1 MAISKMKTLYPLRQG
16 MSRYPFSLFTFSL
29 LLALPS
35 MAKEYYPEEFADF
48 FDKITQQVDV
58 SINGLNSGVT
68 LEATVNFDE
77 FSLPA
82 KSEGILQNYL
92 AQAGLKPDLIQ
103 QILTDTKQGIRSD
116 SSCKNRLID
125 CRPLAEAGGVK
136 YVYDFDSQLV
146 KLFVAP
152 DGFLKKGRKK
162 EYQSP
167 YNPHAAFINN
177 SRLNLGYNHFNTK
190 SLTWSNDSTLGL
202 PLGYLKLN
210 TQYSASRNGGTDS
223 DFELYEAIYN
233 AEYEDVRLQVGRTDY
248 NLSFNSTDYL
258 NNGMRID
265 GYVMGLGRSQNL
277 LKGEASRQQ
286 QYEYYAPQNGIL
298 RIYRGSELILSKV
311 VNEGLQTI
319 SYFDLPN
326 GVYSALFELEVAGQ
340 VIQSEVVQI
349 VNNNQYV
356 LPLGEWDYVG
366 MIGRFDQ
373 IDYSSYQQGQDYDPQ
388 FARAAVNYRLT
399 EALFL
404 GGGVV
409 SDRDNQYWQLGSSL
423 YLGDKFNLDYS
434 GGFFTSGEYQ
444 HILTMIYSPFSLSYR
459 KFNAKP
465 NKTQYRLSQ
474 QLFSDSSYQD
484 FSLSLSGTLFGI
496 QGYLRHSYYSTQN
509 RTNLG
514 NTLNEYKQNLTTLGV
529 SHPFLTG
536 NLSINANYSTYR
548 SAKDQFS
555 LSLSWSK
562 NLGDFFS
569 VQTSNYFNNDGFDR
583 SFNSLNYSISD
594 DIYALT
600 TSAGIEYT
608 KENDIANISSTY
620 SRKNRYANFSAYGF
634 ANDVGH
640 RTLSANVSSTQIIT
654 PHSFSFTNQEGRAF
668 ANIKID
674 KMQEAK
680 LDSHLYANIKKD
692 TGYSHRV
699 KLTDPDTIMSLTE
712 YADAAVSLDEGVN
725 NVELGNKRLEDF
737 VKPGSLLTLNSE
749 LNQLV
754 SHVIVFD
761 DIFEKPV
768 EDLTCIGDGC
778 VNIEPLS
785 DDGVYRISY
794 RDNKPVRYLSSKG
807 LCIFDQGSVESYTYG
822 FCLPSLQEGAP
833 RMVNFDNISPD
844 KTDKKAN
851 INDKQRPN
859 LQAEGETL
867 GFNYQTPSGEG
878 SIIYLGNFIEGAS
891 SDKVSKDLDSHNISF
906 KRFDIGSLHYY
917 YAINTAG
924 LNKAQKVLL
933 QKIDAYAQKLQIDE
947 DNLLGYKAP
956 NRLNQQTR

>member
-1 MAISKMKTLYPLRQG
+1 MAISKMKTLYLIEQG
-16 MSRYPFSLFTFSL
+16 KGRYSYSLFTLSL
-29 LLALPS
+29 LLTFPS
-35 MAKEYYPEEFADF
+35 IAREYYPDEFADF
-48 FDKITQQVDV
+48 FNKTTQQVDV

-82 KSEGILQNYL
+82 KSESLLQHYL
-92 AQAGLKPDLIQ
+92 TQTGLKPELIQ
-103 QILTDTKQGIRSD
+103 QILADTKQGVRSD
-116 SSCKNRLID
+116 SSCKSRLVD
-125 CRPLAEAGGVK
+125 CRPLADAGAVK
-136 YVYDFDSQLV
+136 YVYDFDNQIV

-152 DGFLKKGRKK
+152 DGFIKQGRKK

-167 YNPHAAFINN
+167 YNPHPAFINN
-177 SRLNLGYNHFNTK
+177 SWLNLGYNHLNTK

-202 PLGYLKLN
+202 PLGYLSLN
-210 TQYSASRNGGTDS
+210 TQFSAYRNGGTTS

-233 AEYEDVRLQVGRTDY
+233 AEYRDVRLQAGRTDY

-258 NNGMRID
+258 SNGMSLD
-265 GYVMGLGRSQNL
+265 GDLIGIGRSQNL
-277 LKGEASRQQ
+277 LKGEVSRQQ

-298 RIYRGSELILSKV
+298 SIYRGTELILSKV

-319 SYFDLPN
+319 SYFDLPK
-326 GVYSALFELEVAGQ
+326 GVYSARFELEVAGR
-340 VIQSEVVQI
+340 VIQSELVQI

-356 LPLGEWDYVG
+356 LPLGEWDYVA

-373 IDYSSYQQGQDYDPQ
+373 ANYSSYQQGQDYDRK

-404 GGGVV
+404 GAGFVT
-409 SDRDNQYWQLGSSL
+409 DRKDQYWQLGSSV

-434 GGFFTSGEYQ
+434 GGFFTSGEEQ
-444 HILTMIYSPFSLSYR
+444 HIVTMIYSPFSFSYR

-465 NKTQYRLSQ
+465 NNNQYRLSQ

-484 FSLSLSGTLFGI
+484 LSLSVSGTLLGV
-496 QGYLRHSYYSTQN
+496 QGYLRHSYYETQ
-509 RTNLG
+509 TA
-514 NTLNEYKQNLTTLGV
+514 NTLNEYKQNLTTLGA

-536 NLSINANYSTYR
+536 NLSINANYTTYR

-555 LSLSWSK
+555 LSLSWTK

-569 VQTSNYFNNDGFDR
+569 VQTTNYFNNDGFNQ

-594 DIYALT
+594 DNYALS

-608 KENDIANISSTY
+608 KDNDIASVSGTY
-620 SRKNRYANFSAYGF
+620 SKNNRYANFSSYGY
-634 ANDVGH
+634 ANDLGN
-640 RTLSANVSSTQIIT
+640 RSISANLSSTQIVT
-654 PHSFSFTNQEGRAF
+654 PHSFSLTNEQGRAF

-680 LDSHLYANIKKD
+680 LDTHIYANVKKD

-699 KLTDPDTIMSLTE
+699 KLTAPDTIMSLTE
-712 YADAAVSLDEGVN
+712 YTDAAVSLDEGTN
-725 NVELGNKRLEDF
+725 NIELGNKRFEDF

-754 SHVIVFD
+754 SHVVVFD
-761 DIFEKPV
+761 DILENPIG
-768 EDLTCIGDGC
+768 DLTCIGDGC

-785 DDGVYRISY
+785 DDGVYRVSY
-794 RDNKPVRYLSSKG
+794 RNNKPVRFLSSKG
-807 LCIFDQGSVESYTYG
+807 LCIFDQGSTENYSYG
-822 FCLPSLQEGAP
+822 FCLPSVQEGGP
-833 RMVNFDNISPD
+833 RWVNFDDIQSDVIDNQVPSQQ
-844 KTDKKAN
+844 A
-851 INDKQRPN
+851 PN
-859 LQAEGETL
+859 LIMPSQQGTGENLSFNHQAANDE
-867 GFNYQTPSGEG
+867 N
-878 SIIYLGNFIEGAS
+878 SIFYLGRFIEGKS
-891 SDKVSKDLDSHNISF
+891 SDGVNKELNSNNINF
-906 KRFDIGSLHYY
+906 KRFEIGSLHYY
-917 YAINTAG
+917 YIFKAASLNT
-924 LNKAQKVLL
+924 AQKVLL
-933 QKIDAYAQKLQIDE
+933 QKIDAYAQNLQINDE
-947 DNLLGYKAP
+947 ELLGYHAP